1 MYRPCVADRCLN
13 FKQPLKHSLLG
24 LQSLLPVNKENFT
37 IVLVFPII
45 LFPELRWG
53 KLIGWKKMLH
63 QTSNNFPE
71 EQLQEGWQ
79 TLSNGLIRFSVCLVF
94 SFMTEIVDSLFV

>member
-1 MYRPCVADRCLN
+1 M
-13 FKQPLKHSLLG
+13 
-24 LQSLLPVNKENFT
+24 
-37 IVLVFPII
+37 LVFPII
-45 LFPELRWG
+45 LCPELRWG

-94 SFMTEIVDSLFV
+94 SFMTDKLWILYLYDIFIFSEFIMVIGLSGVQFGL